1 MLRREVHAMSRL
13 FQYSASVRAV
23 WGGVLLGVVL
33 LSSSGCIRVMAIAG
47 KMFIGDPKAESKFG
61 GTTGVDLEKQK
72 DGIILHCSAPLS
84 VLDKSEDLPS
94 DVESELIRRM
104 KLKHMPIIDQNRV
117 VDALDSHGGR
127 YDTQVLMNE
136 LPDAKYL
143 FEIKIERYEI
153 REPNTPSM
161 YHGRCAGTILGYEIE
176 GGGKESD
183 GGPRRMAQVFE
194 QQFDVDYPDGHPI
207 PAEQMSESS
216 FRKKFVNE
224 LTKRLGTMFYD
235 VTSKELF

>member
-1 MLRREVHAMSRL
+1 MFRREVYAMTRL
-13 FQYSASVRAV
+13 FQNTASVRAV
-23 WGGVLLGVVL
+23 WGGGVL

-61 GTTGVDLEKQK
+61 GTTGVNLQEQE

-84 VLDKSEDLPS
+84 VLDKCENLPS
-94 DVESELIRRM
+94 DVEGELIRLM
-104 KLKHMPIIDQNRV
+104 KLKKMAIIDQNRV

-136 LPDAKYL
+136 IPDAKYL
-143 FEIKIERYEI
+143 FEIKIERYSL
-153 REPNTPSM
+153 REPNTPTM
-161 YHGRCAGTILGYEIE
+161 YHGRCAGTILGYEME
-176 GGGKESD
+176 GGDEKSG

-207 PAEQMSESS
+207 PAEHMSESS
-216 FRKKFVNE
+216 FRKKFVKE

-235 VTSKELF
+235 VTSRELF

>member
-1 MLRREVHAMSRL
+1 MTRL
-13 FQYSASVRAV
+13 FQNTASVRAV
-23 WGGVLLGVVL
+23 WGGVLLAGVL

-61 GTTGVDLEKQK
+61 GTTGVDLQKQK

-84 VLDKSEDLPS
+84 VLDKCENLPS
-94 DVESELIRRM
+94 DVEGELIRLM
-104 KLKHMPIIDQNRV
+104 KLKKMTIVDQNRV

-136 LPDAKYL
+136 ITDAKYL
-143 FEIKIERYEI
+143 FEIKIESYSL

-176 GGGKESD
+176 GGDEASG
-183 GGPRRMAQVFE
+183 GGPRRMAQCFE

-207 PAEQMSESS
+207 PAEHMSESS
-216 FRKKFVNE
+216 FRKKFVKE

-235 VTSKELF
+235 VTSRELF